1 MRWCKILLLAC
12 CGLFSQWL
20 AASPKIDHWFA
31 PSGARVFFVENH
43 DLPMLDVRIDFDAGT
58 VRDPEGKPGVAS
70 LTNGL
75 LDLGVQGM
83 DETQIAD
90 RLADL
95 GAILGGGVEIDRA
108 SLQLRTLS
116 ADDKRIPALALMRSV
131 LVSPQFSVDVFG
143 REKART
149 IAGLK
154 EASIRP
160 ENVAAR
166 AFWRLMYPAHPFG
179 RDVTPEA
186 VAAIEREDLVDFHR
200 HHYTARRAAV
210 TIVGDLSLEQAV
222 ILAQQ
227 LTADLPSGDA
237 AEADV
242 PPVSLLTEP
251 VERRISHPATQAHVL
266 IGLPALQRGDP
277 DFFALAVGNYTLGGG
292 GFVSR
297 LMKEVREKRGLAY
310 SVSSHFMPLSQTG
323 PFEISLQTRK
333 AQADEALQVVREVL
347 ARFIASGPSEAEL
360 RAAKQNLIGSF
371 PLRLDSN
378 GKIVENVALIGFY
391 GLPFDYLDRYAENIE
406 KVTVAEIKAA
416 FARHVSPERMVTIIV
431 GGAQ

>member
-1 MRWCKILLLAC
+1 
-12 CGLFSQWL
+12 
-20 AASPKIDHWFA
+20 
-31 PSGARVFFVENH
+31 
-43 DLPMLDVRIDFDAGT
+43 MLDVRIDFDAGT

-237 AEADV
+237 AE
-242 PPVSLLTEP
+242 
-251 VERRISHPATQAHVL
+251 
-266 IGLPALQRGDP
+266 
-277 DFFALAVGNYTLGGG
+277 GGR
-292 GFVSR
+292 SA
-297 LMKEVREKRGLAY
+297 GLA
-310 SVSSHFMPLSQTG
+310 LDRTG
-323 PFEISLQTRK
+323 
-333 AQADEALQVVREVL
+333 
-347 ARFIASGPSEAEL
+347 
-360 RAAKQNLIGSF
+360 RAAHF
-371 PLRLDSN
+371 PSGN
-378 GKIVENVALIGFY
+378 
-391 GLPFDYLDRYAENIE
+391 P
-406 KVTVAEIKAA
+406 
-416 FARHVSPERMVTIIV
+416 
-431 GGAQ
+431 GACVDWPAGAPAWRS